1 MRDDTL
7 ARYAGAFAAVGGGG
21 WALANA
27 LSAVL
32 EDCRRPLCTVD
43 TAHATEFSAQLL
55 FILSAMLLAAAGVGL
70 VLLVGRQGALRL
82 LGAVPAAVGAVTCA
96 VGFALLWFVVAL
108 SDSPGG
114 PYMDEAAVAMIGVL
128 LGITLIAGVLLGIG
142 GLPRAV
148 GAFLLTGALLLA
160 SATNESMPTVVLMVG
175 SGMCWCGA
183 GSLLLLGT
191 RDVPRTMR
199 PARRS
204 IAAE

>member
-1 MRDDTL
+1 
-7 ARYAGAFAAVGGGG
+7 
-21 WALANA
+21 
-27 LSAVL
+27 
-32 EDCRRPLCTVD
+32 
-43 TAHATEFSAQLL
+43 
-55 FILSAMLLAAAGVGL
+55 
-70 VLLVGRQGALRL
+70 
-82 LGAVPAAVGAVTCA
+82 
-96 VGFALLWFVVAL
+96 LLWFVVAL

-114 PYMDEAAVAMIGVL
+114 PYLDDAAVAMIGVL

-160 SATNESMPTVVLMVG
+160 SATNESMPAVVLMVG

-191 RDVPRTMR
+191 RDISRTMR

-204 IAAE
+204 IAAAE